1 MASGFR
7 REPNTTSAQ
16 LKSSTSSVTSV
27 SSIRS
32 SLSSSASNSTR
43 MKTAK
48 AAVDASTEN
57 DLVKEIYEQFL
68 NCKLCLKPFL
78 RPKTLNCLHTF
89 CEECLVKYKDAELEG
104 SRYISYSMRSKLSC
118 PTCTKKTDL
127 PPGGVKRLQD
137 SFLLSSLNQVIA
149 RVSQNSK
156 SSPSGSFSQANE
168 GDAGLEER
176 LESGKTWKKV
186 WCGICSKGS
195 VDDQMFSSFLSS
207 NSNTAD
213 NQTNSSRPSKKN
225 QKSIVD
231 PVEHVSG
238 TLRSLLSAGEETEA
252 RKEAAV
258 ECLDC
263 SAKLLCRDCAL
274 MHKSTEVT
282 QNHSLVDIDLAR
294 QGKLLCVDHPQ
305 ETVRF
310 YCESCD
316 KCVCILC
323 TFNDHKTH
331 RIVTFSESVKT
342 QIQTLET
349 RLWKCRKTFDTMK
362 DHLNVIS
369 HFETKVAAAESL
381 IRERSNELVK
391 LIKEEEEKSLSE
403 LKAVIQNDE
412 VASFLEQKPHFEQM
426 LTDMEGT
433 LNTAE
438 SLLKTRSVEI
448 ILTKKKMDQ
457 EMKHMLEWTSRNVPE
472 RLTGPLVFEPRII
485 ELRLGVLRTEESDNI
500 TRRSSSFDG
509 RSSEN
514 FSDVV
519 ESGSSTSDKDS
530 SGGELKRDSS
540 FSPTPDSQE
549 VEILRNETISE
560 IKDEICSIAQLSS
573 DSSDQDVATITLS
586 NVDKTR
592 DNETLKHEEHSHLK
606 SECDTSTTTDI
617 VDHENRSTS
626 TIFSLQT
633 ASKATSTDI
642 LSTSEKGVVTVATHV
657 SSVYKDFLDAK
668 TPKSVMVSRGTMT
681 FSGDQQDRA
690 SSPVR
695 IICLDKSTMANKAE
709 LAEPKD
715 VFCRP
720 GLEGKP
726 KKIIENIPASARL
739 DSINEGSDEDKS
751 SGEDTKGEQKLVVN
765 AKVSKVNSPKLGNR
779 FVPSKPL
786 PSFATQRSIA
796 PNSAIVYPL
805 APRRPGSGL
814 GDKLRINGN
823 KPLPAKRYADVGTN
837 TEVVTFH
844 EKAVATEVSRDQ
856 TIVGCI
862 NILKT
867 VRNRM
872 ESIPSPGSL
881 SMDNSEANLALS
893 KISEP
898 SSSIASSFEADK
910 GSASFI
916 NLNETTEGCFSV
928 RDVKKYIL
936 SVDAGAGTASNMPEE
951 SLVKKFK
958 SYHSPALKRQKTPG
972 PGQSADGSNSSGKSS
987 TNNSPGLQRSGKAVR
1002 AVVETSTSSKSP
1014 KLMRAKVKSTQDSVR
1029 TSKQKQAIKHSPGLT
1044 DLSDSLHSES
1054 SEEYDRCGSGESF
1067 AGVSACTNLD
1077 GDRSFVASLRQ
1088 RLVGSPISGRRQKTE
1103 LPKVLN
1109 PTNKS
1114 PRPHRKF

>member
-7 REPNTTSAQ
+7 REPNSTSAQ

-32 SLSSSASNSTR
+32 SLSSSAGNSTR

-48 AAVDASTEN
+48 ATVDASTEN
-57 DLVKEIYEQFL
+57 ALVKEIYEQFL

-149 RVSQNSK
+149 RVSQSSK
-156 SSPSGSFSQANE
+156 SSPSGSFNKANE
-168 GDAGLEER
+168 DDAGSEEKLET
-176 LESGKTWKKV
+176 GKTWKRV
-186 WCGICSKGS
+186 WCGICSKSS
-195 VDDQMFSSFLSS
+195 VDDQMSSSLLSWG
-207 NSNTAD
+207 SNTAD
-213 NQTNSSRPSKKN
+213 NQSNSSRPSKKN
-225 QKSIVD
+225 HKSIVD
-231 PVEHVSG
+231 PVENVSG
-238 TLRSLLSAGEETEA
+238 TLRSLITAREETEM
-252 RKEAAV
+252 RKEATV

-274 MHKSTEVT
+274 MHKNTEVT
-282 QNHSLVDIDLAR
+282 QNHSLVDIDLTR
-294 QGKLLCVDHPQ
+294 QGKLLCADHSQ

-316 KCVCILC
+316 RCICILC

-349 RLWKCRKTFDTMK
+349 RLWKCRKTVDTMK

-369 HFETKVAAAESL
+369 HFEIKVATAESL
-381 IRERSNELVK
+381 IRERSNELVRM
-391 LIKEEEEKSLSE
+391 IKEEEDKSLNE

-433 LNTAE
+433 LNAAE

-457 EMKHMLEWTSRNVPE
+457 DMKHMLEWTSRNVPE
-472 RLTGPLVFEPRII
+472 RLTSPLVFEPRTI
-485 ELRLGVLRTEESDNI
+485 ELSLGILKTEKSGNI
-500 TRRSSSFDG
+500 TRRSSSFDC

-514 FSDVV
+514 SSDVV

-540 FSPTPDSQE
+540 FSPNSDSQE
-549 VEILRNETISE
+549 AEIPINDIISE
-560 IKDEICSIAQLSS
+560 TKDEIYPTAQLNS
-573 DSSDQDVATITLS
+573 DSSNQDVATITFS
-586 NVDKTR
+586 NIDKIHN
-592 DNETLKHEEHSHLK
+592 NETLKHKEHPYLK
-606 SECDTSTTTDI
+606 SECDASTITDY
-617 VDHENRSTS
+617 EYRSTS
-626 TIFSLQT
+626 IISSLQT
-633 ASKATSTDI
+633 ANKSTSTDI
-642 LSTSEKGVVTVATHV
+642 LSTSEIGVITVATHV
-657 SSVYKDFLDAK
+657 SSVYKDILDAK
-668 TPKSVMVSRGTMT
+668 TPKSVLVSRGTMT
-681 FSGDQQDRA
+681 VICDQQVMQDRA

-751 SGEDTKGEQKLVVN
+751 SGEDTKGEQKLVVTPT
-765 AKVSKVNSPKLGNR
+765 VSKVNSSKLGNR

-786 PSFATQRSIA
+786 QSFSTQRSIA

-805 APRRPGSGL
+805 APRRSGSGL
-814 GDKLRINGN
+814 GDKLRIN
-823 KPLPAKRYADVGTN
+823 KQLAAKRYADVGTN
-837 TEVVTFH
+837 TEVVTFQ

-872 ESIPSPGSL
+872 ESIPSPGSV

-898 SSSIASSFEADK
+898 SSSIASSFEAEK
-910 GSASFI
+910 GSASFVK
-916 NLNETTEGCFSV
+916 LNDSTEGCFSV

-936 SVDAGAGTASNMPEE
+936 SVDAGGGTASNMPEE
-951 SLVKKFK
+951 SLIKKLK
-958 SYHSPALKRQKTPG
+958 SYQPQSPALKKQRTPG

-987 TNNSPGLQRSGKAVR
+987 TNNSPGIQRSGKAVR
-1002 AVVETSTSSKSP
+1002 AVVETSSSSKSP

-1029 TSKQKQAIKHSPGLT
+1029 TSKQKQATKHSPGLT

-1067 AGVSACTNLD
+1067 AGVSACTNLE
-1077 GDRSFVASLRQ
+1077 GERSFVASLRQ
-1088 RLVGSPISGRRQKTE
+1088 RLVGSPISSRRQKTE